1 MILLQPRELK
11 QLVEMRSVLGAL
23 VLACVVRQC
32 GGSIGLLPS
41 PAAAHD
47 GQRGC
52 GQSPCPEARL
62 VVEHMGRLRGGGY
75 DPFAKPKEAGGGEGG
90 KRGMS
95 DAELRIQD
103 IELEMSRTQKNKV

>member
-1 MILLQPRELK
+1 
-11 QLVEMRSVLGAL
+11 
-23 VLACVVRQC
+23 
-32 GGSIGLLPS
+32 
-41 PAAAHD
+41 
-47 GQRGC
+47 
-52 GQSPCPEARL
+52 
-62 VVEHMGRLRGGGY
+62 MGRLRGGGY

>member
-1 MILLQPRELK
+1 
-11 QLVEMRSVLGAL
+11 MRGVARKKLATTLWLAL
-23 VLACVVRQC
+23 VLACAVRQC
-32 GGSIGLLPS
+32 GGSLGLLPS
-41 PAAAHD
+41 PAAAHG
-47 GQRGC
+47 GQRIC
-52 GQSPCPEARL
+52 GQSPCPSHEARL
-62 VVEHMGRLRGGGY
+62 VVERMGLRGGGY

>member
-1 MILLQPRELK
+1 MSRVQLARMRRWCRQRPVTWYPR
-11 QLVEMRSVLGAL
+11 
-23 VLACVVRQC
+23 
-32 GGSIGLLPS
+32 PS
-41 PAAAHD
+41 PAAAHG